1 MKLST
6 LGQQMDRG
14 ILGPFWFVIFRM
26 MLSVPVYRRN
36 SKMLKML
43 LNFYFYPVIKRIPF

>member
-14 ILGPFWFVIFRM
+14 ILGLFWFVIVRM
-26 MLSVPVYRRN
+26 ISVYRRN
-36 SKMLKML
+36 SKVLKML
-43 LNFYFYPVIKRIPF
+43 LNFSF